1 MKNFHKIAKYMF
13 SVTCF
18 AVLGYMTVN
27 QIDRYIRNEDA
38 PMISF
43 KKLTS
48 DNFPTYSLCL
58 EDNDEAGGIY
68 RRFSMRNPKNV
79 TVYFDGRWLR
89 HETSFQPRSD
99 WINKWHPNI
108 SLVDLTELMGM
119 QESMYV
125 PIDTEGFDNQFLF
138 KLIVFNKTFLMPQV
152 EYKNMLK
159 GVILPNLKARSMS
172 DKIGKID
179 LSFPHDVL
187 DVIDFRNAT
196 INFRDLLEEYRSE
209 TTSNT
214 TYGWIDAEYQKIQTN
229 CFTFSWQCK
238 IQNIMKKKFDA
249 ITKESFPLVLSYQDP
264 DRTCYTPRTKPS
276 ASNGQDYLTLDVE
289 TILEH
294 IGPNLEQVI
303 HLSRGLPYLRIYI
316 HMHGQLLRMF
326 GRDVA
331 HIRVEDMLTEQCSA
345 KRGAISKASTCSGM
359 KLSFLMSQVTLLKKR
374 HDAII
379 PCDKNEKNDDFQIM
393 TAITKEVGCVPS
405 FWKDIFDHSGI
416 TPPCTMGTQYRKI
429 YHYVSDVALSSNLIV
444 QPCNEMIV
452 VTNIVKEPGRKQEK
466 KPFDRYTHKR
476 VTYLDMEFVIANKIL
491 QEIIYVREFGI
502 ESCWSGI
509 GGFVGIFVGYS
520 ILQLPDM
527 LGSLFQRLLKV

>member
-18 AVLGYMTVN
+18 VVLGYMTLN

-43 KKLTS
+43 KQLTS
-48 DNFPTYSLCL
+48 DNFPTYSLCF
-58 EDNDEAGGIY
+58 EDNEEAGGIY
-68 RRFSMRNPKNV
+68 RSFSMRNPKNV
-79 TVYFDGRWLR
+79 TVYYDGRWLR
-89 HETSFQPRSD
+89 HETSFEPQID

-108 SLVDLTELMGM
+108 SLVDLTELIGM
-119 QESMYV
+119 QESMYI
-125 PIDTEGFDNQFLF
+125 PIDTEGLNNQFIY
-138 KLIVFNKTFLMPQV
+138 KLIVFNETFLIPQV

-159 GVILPNLKARSMS
+159 GVISPNLRASTLP
-172 DKIGKID
+172 DKIGKIN
-179 LSFPHDVL
+179 LTYPYDVL
-187 DVIDFRNAT
+187 DDIDFSNAT
-196 INFRDLLEEYRSE
+196 MNFRDLLEEYRSE

-214 TYGWIDAEYQKIQTN
+214 TFGWVDAEYQKLQTN
-229 CFTFSWQCK
+229 CFKFSWFCA
-238 IQNIMKKKFDA
+238 IENTIKKKFDA
-249 ITKESFPLVLSYQDP
+249 ITKELFPFVLSYQDP
-264 DRTCYTPRTKPS
+264 DRTCYTPRTRPD
-276 ASNGQDYLTLDVE
+276 ASNGHDYLTLDVE

-294 IGPNLEQVI
+294 VGPYVEQVI
-303 HLSRGLPYLRIYI
+303 HLRRGLPYLRIYI
-316 HMHGQLLRMF
+316 HMRGQLLRMF

-331 HIRVEDMLTEQCSA
+331 HIRIEDMLTEQCAVKGKVNNKPSA
-345 KRGAISKASTCSGM
+345 CSGM

-374 HDAII
+374 HDANI
-379 PCDKNEKNDDFQIM
+379 PCDKDGTNDDFKIM
-393 TAITKEVGCVPS
+393 TAVMKEVRCVPS
-405 FWKDIFDHSGI
+405 FWKDIYNFSI
-416 TPPCTMGTQYRKI
+416 IPPCTMVTQYQKI
-429 YHYVSDVALSSNLIV
+429 YDYASDVALYSNLAV

-466 KPFDRYTHKR
+466 KPFDRYTQKI
-476 VTYLDMEFVIANKIL
+476 VTYLDMEFVVGNKIL

-520 ILQLPDM
+520 ILQLPDL